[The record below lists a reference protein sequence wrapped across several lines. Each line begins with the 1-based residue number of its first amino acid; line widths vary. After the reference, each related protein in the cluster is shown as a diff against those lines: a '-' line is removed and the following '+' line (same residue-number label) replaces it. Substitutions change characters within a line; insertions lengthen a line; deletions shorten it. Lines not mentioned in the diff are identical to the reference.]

1 MSSYYEKILATGE
14 VKCIDEEVP
23 FEIPNGW
30 EWCRLRDI
38 IYPPKYGTSS
48 KSLSNGDVPVLR
60 MGNIQDGEVVYD
72 KLVFSNNVEDNR
84 KYLLQDGDLLFNRTN
99 SAELVGKTAIFKG
112 NRHVI
117 YAGYLILLRPIKT
130 NSEYLNYIFSSP
142 YVRSYCK
149 EVKTIGVQQCNINA
163 EKVSQLLV
171 PIAPFEEQMR
181 IVDKIK
187 EVLPSVDKYSISQ
200 CNIDLLNV
208 SLSEC
213 LKKSILQEAIQGR
226 LVPQIAEEGT
236 AKELLEQIKTEK
248 QKLVKEGK
256 LKKSALNDSI
266 IFKGDDNKYWEK
278 SEDGAVCIDEEI
290 TFEIPSNWAWV
301 RLDDICSFI
310 HRGKS
315 PKYSLIKK
323 YPVVAQKCN
332 QWAGF
337 SIEKA
342 KFIEPQSITSY
353 NSEYFLQDKDLMWN
367 STGLGTLGR
376 MAIYYTLLNP
386 YELAVA
392 DSHVTVIRPYK
403 TYIVSEY
410 LYYYF
415 ASNTVQSVIEDKSDG
430 STKQK
435 ELATKTVKSYLVPL
449 PPFAEQLRIVQKI
462 KSVTSIMSK

>member
-462 KSVTSIMSK
+462 KSVTSIMSR